1 MTLVGGHPAPP
12 SLGWLGFLGRML
24 STASLSSA
32 EDPASVSRQ
41 QQSTEQHTA
50 FYYFLP
56 FLFVLLIVSKA
67 VIAKSH
73 KLGVLKQ
80 QRCIVSQLRRPEK
93 QNQDV
98 SRAGSSLG
106 TQRENR
112 FQAPLLASGGCCRS
126 LACGSL
132 TSLPPSVRGSR
143 PVCVCVFTELSSLS
157 VCPRAH
163 MSLIS

>member
-1 MTLVGGHPAPP
+1 MGEHPAPAFP
-12 SLGWLGFLGRML
+12 WLAGVTWVHVIYGLPELRGGP
-24 STASLSSA
+24 T
-32 EDPASVSRQ
+32 SVSQQ
-41 QQSTEQHTA
+41 QQSAERHAA

-67 VIAKSH
+67 VIAQSH

-80 QRCIVSQLRRPEK
+80 QRCIVSQLRRPAE

-106 TQRENR
+106 TQRVNR

-132 TSLPPSVRGSR
+132 TPLPPSARGSR
-143 PVCVCVFTELSSLS
+143 PVCVCVFTELSSLG

-163 MSLIS
+163 ISLIS